1 MSTPYINKC
10 GKLKLKFYDAT
21 STTNIKFEAVGI
33 SEFPS
38 LQDPRIKP
46 ELVDYLEQGCNS
58 GAYEGNDSIERPEN
72 TFTLDLLEEQMSD
85 NAFKPETFLVKM
97 KDPADGTTDLTS
109 TNTGSVVV
117 LDQNGADKTI
127 SLPQTIKTLGM
138 AVLWIGPNG
147 DTEKDLGIDYGVV
160 KFTNATYNAGGA
172 GEASNM
178 QFTFVIHQ
186 RGTNITKSE
195 YEAL

>member
-1 MSTPYINKC
+1 MSTPYINKR

-21 STTNIKFEAVGI
+21 PTTNLKFEAVGK
-33 SEFPS
+33 SEFPT
-38 LQDPRIKP
+38 LQDPRITP
-46 ELVDYLEQGCNS
+46 ELVDYLEQGFNS
-58 GAYEGNDSIERPEN
+58 GAYEGNDSITRPEN

-85 NAFKPETFLVKM
+85 NAFKPEVFLVKM

-109 TNTGSVVV
+109 TNTGSVIV
-117 LDQNGADKTI
+117 LDQNGADRTI

-138 AVLWIGPNG
+138 AVLWLSPDE
-147 DTEKDLGIDYGVV
+147 DTTKDLGIDYGVV
-160 KFTNATYNAGGA
+160 KFTNAVYNPGGP
-172 GEASNM
+172 GEVSNM

-186 RGTNITKSE
+186 RGVNITKAE